1 MTYTVNDK
9 TYDSCSA
16 INRAILRQF
25 VQDSVLCSATSELEY
40 IIRCLQRDP
49 DSKVYAPF
57 SLEEYEIAIRNA
69 TSIPHICENCSAD
82 GEFEHW
88 DSDSAPE
95 KDFHDDDFDPDDLLY
110 TCPICGLC
118 YATLEEARE
127 CCADETAVQCTHC
140 GRIYSDTAFSC
151 LKSEPDSIDKWYIVD
166 AVLGPELR
174 ERGEVIIDGWGRY
187 YWGRRGSG
195 VSLKYES
202 VIVDIAYSLEILQG
216 QKHDMGDTLL

>member
-1 MTYTVNDK
+1 MIYTVNDK

-16 INRAILRQF
+16 LNRAILRQF
-25 VQDSVLCSATSELEY
+25 VRDSVLCSATSELEY

-57 SLEEYEIAIRNA
+57 SLEEYETAIGDA
-69 TSIPHICENCSAD
+69 ASPICENCSAE

-95 KDFHDDDFDPDDLLY
+95 KDFHDDDFDPEDPLY
-110 TCPICGLC
+110 TCPVCGLC
-118 YATLEEARE
+118 YATVEEARE
-127 CCADETAVQCTHC
+127 CCADEAAVQCTHC
-140 GRIYSDTAFSC
+140 GRIYSDTALSC
-151 LKSEPDSIDKWYIVD
+151 LKSVPASVDEWYIVD
-166 AVLGPELR
+166 TTLGAKLKEH
-174 ERGEVIIDGWGRY
+174 GEVIIEGWGRY

-195 VSLKYES
+195 VSLEDES
-202 VIVDIAYSLEILQG
+202 VITEIAYSLEILQG